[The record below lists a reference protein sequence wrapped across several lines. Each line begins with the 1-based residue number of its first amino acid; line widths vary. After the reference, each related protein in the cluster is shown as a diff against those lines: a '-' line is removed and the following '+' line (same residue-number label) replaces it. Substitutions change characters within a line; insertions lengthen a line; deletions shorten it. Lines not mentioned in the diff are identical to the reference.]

1 MAPQIPWSEPLETLL
16 LHCVIV
22 KGAHVCG
29 GKKVTQS
36 WNDVNDMFFQQSET
50 AALKEPHYVSGN
62 ARKLRDKYKSLLENV
77 QRDIESGNQSGK
89 EGEQSDLYKHTQTIY
104 NDILEK
110 ETEKEYGAVLKE
122 KLNEAE
128 KTILSQAG
136 ALKKRQLDGTL
147 VDNTRSDREPLP
159 SFDERMYM
167 LATAGRGGTSKA
179 KVYDESEL
187 EIRMLRWIEKS
198 EKMLLDVY
206 FYSNIDDKY
215 RPAIEEIGLQ
225 TLVSILSRL
234 PR

>member
-147 VDNTRSDREPLP
+147 VDFTR
-159 SFDERMYM
+159 
-167 LATAGRGGTSKA
+167 
-179 KVYDESEL
+179 
-187 EIRMLRWIEKS
+187 LRLWI
-198 EKMLLDVY
+198 
-206 FYSNIDDKY
+206 
-215 RPAIEEIGLQ
+215 IE
-225 TLVSILSRL
+225 
-234 PR
+234 